1 MSWFAAKT
9 KHRGEFKA
17 LNFFNSIGVNSY
29 VPSYQTKRIWSDRV
43 KKVTVPA
50 INGYIFFELPK
61 LDFTLIN
68 VNPFTKNI
76 IKKANG
82 APAVI
87 KEIEIATMKRH
98 LSGESLKSKK
108 SLFDGQTIKI
118 CSGPFVFK
126 KGTVNKVGDNKVIVN
141 LESLNMSLV
150 LNKTSVVAA

>member
-9 KHRGEFKA
+9 KYKGEFKA
-17 LNFFNSIGVNSY
+17 LNFFNSIGINSY

-98 LSGESLKSKK
+98 LSGESLKSNK

>member
-29 VPSYQTKRIWSDRV
+29 VPSYQTKRIWSDRI

-61 LDFTLIN
+61 LDFNLIN

-76 IKKANG
+76 VKKANG
-82 APAVI
+82 TPAII
-87 KEIEIATMKRH
+87 KENEIATMKRH
-98 LSGESLKSKK
+98 LNGESFKSKK
-108 SLFDGQTIKI
+108 NLYDGQNIKI
-118 CSGPFVFK
+118 CSGPFMFK
-126 KGTVNKVGDNKVIVN
+126 KGTVNKVGDTKVVIN
-141 LESLNMSLV
+141 LESLNISLV
-150 LNKTSVVAA
+150 LNKTSVLAA

>member
-17 LNFFNSIGVNSY
+17 LNFFNSIGINSY

-68 VNPFTKNI
+68 INPFTKNI
-76 IKKANG
+76 VKKANG
-82 APAVI
+82 SPAII
-87 KEIEIATMKRH
+87 KENEIATMKRH

-108 SLFDGQTIKI
+108 SLFDGQNIKI

-126 KGTVNKVGDNKVIVN
+126 KGTVNKVGDNKVVVN
-141 LESLNMSLV
+141 LESLNISLI

>member
-17 LNFFNSIGVNSY
+17 LNFFNSIGINSY

-68 VNPFTKNI
+68 INPFTKNVV
-76 IKKANG
+76 KKANG
-82 APAVI
+82 SPAII
-87 KEIEIATMKRH
+87 KENEIATMKRH

-108 SLFDGQTIKI
+108 SLFDGQNIKI
-118 CSGPFVFK
+118 CSGPFVLK
-126 KGTVNKVGDNKVIVN
+126 RGTVNKVGDNKVIVN
-141 LESLNMSLV
+141 LESLNISLI

>member
-9 KHRGEFKA
+9 KHKGEFKA
-17 LNFFNSIGVNSY
+17 LNFFNSIGINSY

>member
-17 LNFFNSIGVNSY
+17 LNFFNSIGINSY

-68 VNPFTKNI
+68 INPFTKNI
-76 IKKANG
+76 VKKANG
-82 APAVI
+82 SPAII
-87 KEIEIATMKRH
+87 KENEIATMKRH

-108 SLFDGQTIKI
+108 SLFDGQNIKI
-118 CSGPFVFK
+118 CSGPFVLK
-126 KGTVNKVGDNKVIVN
+126 RGTVNKVGDNKVIVN
-141 LESLNMSLV
+141 LESLNISLI

>member
-17 LNFFNSIGVNSY
+17 LNFFNSIGIHSY

-61 LDFTLIN
+61 LDFNLIN

-76 IKKANG
+76 VKKANG
-82 APAVI
+82 TPAII
-87 KEIEIATMKRH
+87 KENEIATMKRH
-98 LSGESLKSKK
+98 LNGESFKSKK
-108 SLFDGQTIKI
+108 NLYDGQNIKI
-118 CSGPFVFK
+118 CSGPFMFK
-126 KGTVNKVGDNKVIVN
+126 KGTINKVGENKVIIN
-141 LESLNMSLV
+141 LESLNISLV

>member
-17 LNFFNSIGVNSY
+17 LNFFNSIGINSY

-61 LDFTLIN
+61 LDFNLIN

-76 IKKANG
+76 VKKANG
-82 APAVI
+82 TPAII
-87 KEIEIATMKRH
+87 KENEIATMKRH
-98 LSGESLKSKK
+98 LNGESFKSKK
-108 SLFDGQTIKI
+108 NLYDGQNIKI
-118 CSGPFVFK
+118 CSGPFMFK
-126 KGTVNKVGDNKVIVN
+126 KGTVNKVGDTKVVIN
-141 LESLNMSLV
+141 LESLNISLV

>member
-17 LNFFNSIGVNSY
+17 LNFFNSIGINSY
-29 VPSYQTKRIWSDRV
+29 VPSYQPKRIWSDRI

-61 LDFTLIN
+61 LDFNLIN

-76 IKKANG
+76 VKKANG
-82 APAVI
+82 TPAII
-87 KEIEIATMKRH
+87 KENEIATMKRH
-98 LSGESLKSKK
+98 LNGESFKSKK
-108 SLFDGQTIKI
+108 NLYDGQNIKI
-118 CSGPFVFK
+118 CSGPFMFK
-126 KGTVNKVGDNKVIVN
+126 KGTVNKVGDTKVVIN
-141 LESLNMSLV
+141 LESLNISLV

>member
-17 LNFFNSIGVNSY
+17 LNFFNSIGINSY
-29 VPSYQTKRIWSDRV
+29 VPSYQTKRIWSDRI

-61 LDFTLIN
+61 LDFNLIN

-76 IKKANG
+76 VKKANG
-82 APAVI
+82 TPAII
-87 KEIEIATMKRH
+87 KENEIATMKRH
-98 LSGESLKSKK
+98 LNGESFKSKK
-108 SLFDGQTIKI
+108 NLYDGQNIKI
-118 CSGPFVFK
+118 CSGPFMFK
-126 KGTVNKVGDNKVIVN
+126 KGTVNKVGDTKVVIN
-141 LESLNMSLV
+141 LESLNISLV